1 MDPVTIGTAVVTIL
15 TPYVADAGKELV
27 KTVGEA
33 GVEKTRELLQWLK
46 GRFAG
51 DPVATTDLSRFEKDP
66 AGYAKPLQD
75 TIENTIKEDPAFA
88 AEISTRITELGPTV
102 AIVQRFKDAQDVT
115 GVEGHIGSGRLSVTQ
130 EGDIARNVVG
140 VKGGIGRPG

>member
-33 GVEKTRELLQWLK
+33 GVAKTKELMQWLK
-46 GRFAG
+46 GKFAG
-51 DPVATTDLSRFEKDP
+51 DPVATTDLARFEKDP

-75 TIENTIKEDPAFA
+75 TIASKIKEDPAFS
-88 AEISTRITELGPTV
+88 AEISTRINELGPYVT
-102 AIVQRFKDAQDVT
+102 IVQKFRDAQDMI
-115 GVEGHIGSGRLSVTQ
+115 GVEGRIGSGRVSVTQ
-130 EGDIARNVVG
+130 EGEIARNVTG
-140 VKGGIGRPG
+140 VKGTIG